1 MYKYLVHLNCRF
13 HHRVVRKQM
22 FLVRKLSLT
31 TQVVS
36 GRFLLLVSLSG
47 LSLSMGRVIIVVSR
61 LSSSPHPSSHLLQQ
75 SLPAPRCE
83 ATLMTSVTRTLL
95 GHWDTALGAGA
106 SVSPCQNLTLT
117 YILLLQ
123 EMIMKN
129 DIYGWR
135 PMSKLHYAYIQT
147 YLHKSFLLRFYHK
160 RGNCTQNCF
169 SL

>member
-13 HHRVVRKQM
+13 HHRVVRTQM

-61 LSSSPHPSSHLLQQ
+61 SSSSPHPSSHLLQQ

-95 GHWDTALGAGA
+95 GHWDTGSW
-106 SVSPCQNLTLT
+106 SVSKS
-117 YILLLQ
+117 LLELNFDLYFAFTR
-123 EMIMKN
+123 N
-129 DIYGWR
+129 DYE
-135 PMSKLHYAYIQT
+135 K
-147 YLHKSFLLRFYHK
+147 
-160 RGNCTQNCF
+160 
-169 SL
+169 